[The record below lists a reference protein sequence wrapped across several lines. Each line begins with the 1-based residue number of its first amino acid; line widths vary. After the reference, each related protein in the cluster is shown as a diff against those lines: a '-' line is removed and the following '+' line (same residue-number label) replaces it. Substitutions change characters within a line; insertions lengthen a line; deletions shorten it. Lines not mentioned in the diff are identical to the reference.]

1 MTDSLS
7 NEDMHALLAA
17 WEAWDDAPTNRD
29 RVVVYERELHRSA
42 AALQCTSLNLRA
54 GLVRHKAEGL
64 TRAAALA
71 AFRKGHAANASG

>member
-1 MTDSLS
+1 MADALS

-42 AALQCTSLNLRA
+42 DALQCTPLELRQGITSTKSA
-54 GLVRHKAEGL
+54 GL

-71 AFRKGHAANASG
+71 AFRKRRAANASG